1 MGRDVKRK
9 KTDSSIEKEGK
20 KRKEKG
26 AVTVMGKTDD
36 MKTIGSKEKIKKN
49 GLTKGLWLREKDS
62 GGEKRRETR

>member
-1 MGRDVKRK
+1 
-9 KTDSSIEKEGK
+9 
-20 KRKEKG
+20 
-26 AVTVMGKTDD
+26 MGKTDD